1 MKKTLLFLFILL
13 LSPINVF
20 AQEDGISYEE
30 NKRLLDN
37 TVTVD
42 EPEDTEIADTITNN
56 DYFQLELIRKVQSP
70 FNKKI
75 PFEIK
80 ITPKIDSPKTQIIW
94 ATSSVFTVEKDHSEF
109 VSLQKDQ
116 TYTYSAKLVPN
127 KEGTYNISVTVVSW
141 QFNSNKSASVND
153 SITLSKSHLVQP
165 IDTLYIVYMLLLV
178 LGILG
183 IAAFAVY
190 LITKSIKTLVRRAKI
205 WLTPPI

>member
-1 MKKTLLFLFILL
+1 MKKAILSLIIFLL
-13 LSPINVF
+13 LPLNIF
-20 AQEDGISYEE
+20 AQEDGITYEE
-30 NKRLLDN
+30 YKQVSNDIEN
-37 TVTVD
+37 TQ
-42 EPEDTEIADTITNN
+42 ESEDTESSNTLTNN

-94 ATSSVFTVEKDHSEF
+94 NTQSVFTVEKDHPEF
-109 VSLQKDQ
+109 VSLLKDQ
-116 TYTYSAKLVPN
+116 TYTYSAKLIPN

-141 QFNSNKSASVND
+141 QFNSNKSASVNY

-165 IDTLYIVYMLLLV
+165 IDTLYIVYNLLLV

-183 IAAFAVY
+183 VSALVLY
-190 LITKSIKTLVRRAKI
+190 LIMKSIKTLVKRARI